1 VLFTVR
7 LENVV
12 QAPCL
17 HTSVRGTPDSG
28 YRQRPWRA
36 PSVWVW
42 PLVSS
47 AAAAVGVA
55 GDFWQRH
62 AEASYGHCRGG
73 HPNTTTTTRP
83 PMHCH
88 LQPTSTS
95 AEGRAS
101 TTLSGFEAWRGME
114 VHEDHV
120 LVGPTPALPSTPS
133 TTRHPRCP
141 FLHRPN
147 RSRGVVVVCHYDAV
161 GAYGGFGARDLGKG
175 LGLGGTMAWLL
186 GPCFVAEGPTESCS
200 YVMPKVPFREA
211 SELQTDLKIE

>member
-1 VLFTVR
+1 LFTVR

-83 PMHCH
+83 PMHRH

-147 RSRGVVVVCHYDAV
+147 RSWRGGGVPLRRGGSVWGFWGSGFREGFGFGWYHGVVV
-161 GAYGGFGARDLGKG
+161 
-175 LGLGGTMAWLL
+175 GTMLRRRRSYRKLL
-186 GPCFVAEGPTESCS
+186 VRDAEGAIS
-200 YVMPKVPFREA
+200 
-211 SELQTDLKIE
+211 